1 MQAWSGSGRGWVT
14 RLGRGP
20 GACVVCGDWTSGGC
34 CVTCTQRFAAPRR
47 RCPRCA
53 LPLPPSAC
61 IEVCT
66 TCLREPAPWRSTIC
80 AFDYTFPWDGLVQA
94 LKFAN
99 RPELAGMMA
108 DALVREVR
116 RLGSPDEIER
126 VLPVPLSDQR
136 LRQRGY
142 DQAWELARAVGMS
155 LQIPSQA
162 RVLRRLVDTAPQS
175 SLDRQSRATNLRG
188 AFGVDPSS
196 MASIAGK
203 RLALVDDVV
212 TTGASVRAAAHA
224 LLDAG
229 ARSVDVWCVAR
240 TP

>member
-1 MQAWSGSGRGWVT
+1 M
-14 RLGRGP
+14 
-20 GACVVCGDWTSGGC
+20 
-34 CVTCTQRFAAPRR
+34 
-47 RCPRCA
+47 
-53 LPLPPSAC
+53 
-61 IEVCT
+61 
-66 TCLREPAPWRSTIC
+66 
-80 AFDYTFPWDGLVQA
+80 QA

-196 MASIAGK
+196 RASIAGK